1 MNAPSPGSAAGT
13 PGLAAGTGALDF
25 SPAILRLQRQPPS
38 PLPRLVL
45 YLIAGLFAGL
55 LIWSLVGRLDIIAV
69 APGRL
74 VPSSYV
80 KVVQPAD
87 AGIIKEILVREGDLV
102 RKDQI
107 LVRMDASLTQA
118 DSRQVQTQLQTAG
131 MQLRRIDAEL
141 AGTEPA
147 SEPQDDPTLFQQM
160 LAQYRARRQ
169 AQADALATER
179 AMYARVEQDL
189 RGAQEQEAKLAKMLP
204 IYEDQERSWRQ
215 LVDEGFAGR
224 LQAEERKRLRIDAEQ
239 ELKARRAAMEGY
251 RATLQQSR
259 QRLAQIESTYRQQLY
274 NERVELE
281 AQYQRLR
288 QEWEKQLHR
297 NELLEL
303 KAPQDGIIKDLA
315 THTEGAVLQ
324 PGTVLMTIVPADE
337 PLRAEVWVDN
347 RDRGFVRE
355 GQPVKVKIAPYPFQ
369 KYGMVDG
376 VVRTVSAD
384 ATEAPQ
390 RGAGAADAGNG
401 AGQTAAYQFRSIVE
415 LKSQALESDGIRH
428 KLMPGM
434 QVDAEISLG
443 DRSVME
449 YLLSPVRKAF
459 HEAGRER

>member
-1 MNAPSPGSAAGT
+1 MKPSQPA
-13 PGLAAGTGALDF
+13 TGAEALDF

-38 PLPRLVL
+38 PLPRTVV
-45 YLIAGLFAGL
+45 YLLGGLLAGL
-55 LIWSLVGRLDIIAV
+55 LLWSVVGQLDIIAV

-87 AGIIKEILVREGDLV
+87 AGIIKAILVREGDLV
-102 RKDQI
+102 QKDQV
-107 LVRMDASLTQA
+107 LVRMDASLSEA
-118 DSRQVQTQLQTAG
+118 DSRQVQTQLQVAAL
-131 MQLRRIDAEL
+131 QLRRIDAEL
-141 AGTEPA
+141 NGVEPTA
-147 SEPQDDPTLFQQM
+147 QPEDSPEVFQQM
-160 LAQYRARRQ
+160 AAQYRARRQ
-169 AQADALATER
+169 AQLDALATER
-179 AMYARVEQDL
+179 AVLARTEQDL
-189 RGAQEQEAKLAKMLP
+189 RGAQEQAQKLRKMLP
-204 IYEDQERSWRQ
+204 IYVDQERSWRQ

-224 LQAEERKRLRIDAEQ
+224 LQAEERKRQRIEAEQ
-239 ELKARRAAMEGY
+239 ELKARQAAIEGY
-251 RATLQQSR
+251 RATIQQSR
-259 QRLAQIESTYRQQLY
+259 QRLAQIESAYRQQLY
-274 NERVELE
+274 NERVQID
-281 AQYQRLR
+281 AQYQRLV

-324 PGTVLMTIVPADE
+324 PGTVLMTIVPDDE

-355 GQPVKVKIAPYPFQ
+355 GQAVKVKVAPYPFQ
-369 KYGMVDG
+369 KYGMVEG
-376 VVRTVSAD
+376 VVKTVSAD
-384 ATEAPQ
+384 ASEAPQ
-390 RGAGAADAGNG
+390 RGTPPTEGGKANG
-401 AGQTAAYQFRSIVE
+401 QNGGGYQFRSIVE
-415 LKSQALESDGIRH
+415 LKSQVLESDGVRH

-443 DRSVME
+443 ERTVLE

>member
-1 MNAPSPGSAAGT
+1 MSALRAGAAAGT
-13 PGLAAGTGALDF
+13 EALDF

-38 PLPRLVL
+38 PRPRLVL
-45 YLIAGLFAGL
+45 YLIGGLFAGL
-55 LIWSLVGRLDIIAV
+55 LLWSLFGRLDIIAV

-80 KVVQPAD
+80 KMVQPAN
-87 AGIIKEILVREGDLV
+87 AGIIKEILVHEGDSV
-102 RKDQI
+102 RKDQV
-107 LVRMDASLTQA
+107 LVRMDASLSQA
-118 DSRQVQTQLQTAG
+118 ESRQVQTQLRSAG
-131 MQLRRIDAEL
+131 MQLRRVDAEL
-141 AGTEPA
+141 SRAQPELRV
-147 SEPQDDPTLFQQM
+147 SDDPVLFRQM
-160 LAQYRARRQ
+160 LAHYHARRQ
-169 AQADALATER
+169 AQLDALATER
-179 AMYARVEQDL
+179 AVHARVEQDL
-189 RGAQEQEAKLAKMLP
+189 RGAREQEAKLRKMLP
-204 IYEDQERSWRQ
+204 IYEDQERAWQQ

-251 RATLQQSR
+251 RATLEQSR
-259 QRLAQIESTYRQQLY
+259 QRLAQIESAYRQQLH

-281 AQYQRLR
+281 AQHQRLQ
-288 QEWEKQLHR
+288 QEWEKQQHR
-297 NELLEL
+297 NQLLEL

-324 PGTVLMTIVPADE
+324 PGTVLMTIVPAEE

-355 GQPVKVKIAPYPFQ
+355 GQPVKLKVAPYPFQ
-369 KYGMVDG
+369 KYGMVEG

-390 RGAGAADAGNG
+390 RGAAAADGGSGSQAPG
-401 AGQTAAYQFRSIVE
+401 YQFRSIVE
-415 LKSQALESDGIRH
+415 LKSQLLESDGVRH

-443 DRSVME
+443 SRSVLE

-459 HEAGRER
+459 HEAARER

>member
-1 MNAPSPGSAAGT
+1 MNAPSPGSVAGT
-13 PGLAAGTGALDF
+13 PGFTAGTGALDF

-118 DSRQVQTQLQTAG
+118 DSRQVQTQLQSAG

-224 LQAEERKRLRIDAEQ
+224 LQAEERRRLRIDAEQ

-376 VVRTVSAD
+376 VVKTVSAD

-415 LKSQALESDGIRH
+415 LKSQTLESDGIRH

>member
-1 MNAPSPGSAAGT
+1 MTGSDAAPASE
-13 PGLAAGTGALDF
+13 ALDF

-38 PLPRLVL
+38 PLPRAIL
-45 YLIAGLFAGL
+45 YLLIGLFAGL
-55 LIWSLVGRLDIIAV
+55 LLWSFIGRLDIIAV

-102 RKDQI
+102 KKDEV
-107 LVRMDASLTQA
+107 LVRMDASLSEA
-118 DSRQVQTQLQTAG
+118 DSRQVQTQLQTAAL
-131 MQLRRIDAEL
+131 QLRRIDAQL
-141 AGTEPA
+141 GGNEPA
-147 SEPQDDPTLFQQM
+147 QSAEDDAELFSQM
-160 LAQYRARRQ
+160 VAQYRARRQ
-169 AQADALATER
+169 AHLDAVATER
-179 AMYARVEQDL
+179 AVLSKAEQDL
-189 RGAQEQEAKLAKMLP
+189 SSSREQEAKLRKMLP
-204 IYEDQERSWRQ
+204 IYQDQARSWNQ
-215 LVDEGFAGR
+215 LVEEGFAGR
-224 LQAEERKRLRIDAEQ
+224 LQAEERKRQLIDAEQ
-239 ELKARRAAMEGY
+239 ELKARVHASAGLRAAIE
-251 RATLQQSR
+251 QSR
-259 QRLAQIESTYRQQLY
+259 QRLAQLQSGYQQELH
-274 NERVELE
+274 NERVETE
-281 AQYQRLR
+281 AQYQRLL

-303 KAPQDGIIKDLA
+303 RAPQDGVIKDLA

-355 GQPVKVKIAPYPFQ
+355 GQAVRVKVAPFPFQ
-369 KYGMVDG
+369 KYGMVEG
-376 VVRTVSAD
+376 VVKTVSAD
-384 ATEAPQ
+384 ATESQQ
-390 RGAGAADAGNG
+390 RGAAGEAGAANTGG
-401 AGQTAAYQFRSIVE
+401 AFQFRSIVE
-415 LKSQALESDGIRH
+415 LKAQHLDSDGNKL

-443 DRSVME
+443 QRTVIE

>member
-1 MNAPSPGSAAGT
+1 MTGTDHAPAAEA
-13 PGLAAGTGALDF
+13 LAF

-38 PLPRLVL
+38 PLPRSIL
-45 YLIAGLFAGL
+45 YLLLGLLSGL
-55 LIWSLVGRLDIIAV
+55 LIWSFLGRLDIIAV

-87 AGIIKEILVREGDLV
+87 AGIIKEILVHEGDLV
-102 RKDQI
+102 KKDEV
-107 LVRMDASLTQA
+107 LVRMDASLSEA
-118 DSRQVQTQLQTAG
+118 DSKQVQTQLQTAA

-141 AGTEPA
+141 SGRDPA
-147 SEPQDDPTLFQQM
+147 PSAEDDVELFKQM
-160 LAQYRARRQ
+160 LAQFGARRQ
-169 AQADALATER
+169 AHLDAVATER
-179 AMYARVEQDL
+179 AVLNKAEQDL
-189 RGAQEQEAKLAKMLP
+189 RSAREQEAKLRRMLP
-204 IYEDQERSWRQ
+204 IYEDQARSWKQ

-224 LQAEERKRLRIDAEQ
+224 LQAEERKRQLIDAEQ
-239 ELKARRAAMEGY
+239 ELKAQVHASAGLRAAIE
-251 RATLQQSR
+251 QSH
-259 QRLAQIESTYRQQLY
+259 QRLAALQSNYQQELY
-274 NERVELE
+274 AQRLETE
-281 AQYQRLR
+281 AQFQRLQ

-303 KAPQDGIIKDLA
+303 RAPQDGVIKDLA

-355 GQPVKVKIAPYPFQ
+355 GQSVRVKVAPFPFQ
-369 KYGMVDG
+369 KYGMVEG
-376 VVRTVSAD
+376 VVKTVSAD
-384 ATEAPQ
+384 ATESPQ
-390 RGAGAADAGNG
+390 RNQAGDGANPSTGGAF
-401 AGQTAAYQFRSIVE
+401 QFRSIVE
-415 LKSQALESDGIRH
+415 LKAQHLDSDGNKL

-443 DRSVME
+443 QRTVIE